1 MAAKTYDEEHLD
13 NVKSVVKNL
22 FDEIF
27 DDFRKQVLNKKEI
40 NKIKKDVNC
49 IVNNAGNLVGEIV
62 DKTQKTGKLFANHFS
77 HSKTQLSLTSE
88 EESKESRLEEISASA
103 EALAAFP
110 ADPQEIHGA
119 QFGDILK
126 CCPFD
131 RFHKLKTEKANE
143 IYPIMEK
150 EGRTRLALIICNKK
164 FDSLSSRP
172 GAEVDLLRM
181 QDLLKELGYSVV
193 VKQNLTAQEM
203 ETELRQFA
211 DHQDHRTSDSTFLVF
226 MSHGILDGICGTK
239 HCDDKPDVLHDDTI
253 FTIFNNHNCKN
264 LRDKPKIIIMQACR
278 GRGDGIF
285 WVTTDRG
292 EAMADTHV
300 YSLQYHGCYGR
311 RDAITRSHIE
321 KDFIAFKS
329 STPHNVSWI
338 LETTGSLFISQLIY
352 FIKEYCWSHH
362 LEEIFRMVQRSFETP
377 TVLTQ
382 MPTIERVSMTRYFYL
397 FPGN

>member
-88 EESKESRLEEISASA
+88 DESKESRIEEITASA
-103 EALAAFP
+103 EALAVSP

-119 QFGDILK
+119 QFGDTLK
-126 CCPFD
+126 PCPCD
-131 RFHKLKTEKANE
+131 HFHKLKTEK
-143 IYPIMEK
+143 
-150 EGRTRLALIICNKK
+150 
-164 FDSLSSRP
+164 
-172 GAEVDLLRM
+172 
-181 QDLLKELGYSVV
+181 
-193 VKQNLTAQEM
+193 EM